1 MSGVRPAIRLCI
13 LSCTGSIPTH
23 LGLLTALRSI
33 RFEQNLLTGTIPTE
47 LGNLLTVKVMRWYGN
62 ELTGACVNYMCPFLF
77 GQIDA
82 AWHQYGSTRYFVNT
96 MVCEHGVVIFTGSAS
111 FEEFMKSKVPTCGVS
126 T

>member
-62 ELTGACVNYMCPFLF
+62 QLSGACVNCVCLFLF
-77 GQIDA
+77 GQLDA
-82 AWHQYGSTRYFVNT
+82 EWHQYGSTRCFVKTFANT
-96 MVCEHGVVIFTGSAS
+96 VW
-111 FEEFMKSKVPTCGVS
+111 
-126 T
+126 